1 MDIQPA
7 GSGLAGIPGTGQR
20 AHGGPS
26 PALPLD
32 ATAHPLSMP
41 MLALN
46 LDSCGALLRR
56 VLKKGRGSRSA
67 VVDTRGCS
75 QEPVK
80 NGRALQLACPHMRR

>member
-7 GSGLAGIPGTGQR
+7 GSGLAGITRYR
-20 AHGGPS
+20 AEGSWRTS
-26 PALPLD
+26 PALTLD